1 MTESTLDLIPPA
13 RDVKVER
20 VAEVAIEEVV
30 ASPHQPRKAFDALV
44 IRSLVESIAAV
55 GVLQRPRVREVDGCY
70 ELVFGHQRVE
80 ACRQLG
86 WSVLPVEVVSCSD
99 LTARRMTLHENI
111 KSARLH
117 PIEHAEAIVKFID
130 ATLSL
135 EPGYDQVPGS
145 VPAERVAAILHQLTH
160 APEEPGVPDPVRQFA
175 ATHEGLVRQILR
187 EMANKE
193 PKSFLSADVS
203 LLQLPET
210 IITTAVEKG
219 LKKGHARALGQLLAR
234 EPHVFDEVIN
244 KGVPVQKDEEESWI
258 PLEKAPASAIRNLY
272 APLRRRE
279 FADEPREMAQDRP
292 YIPVGIP
299 GRSDSLEGDGLD
311 DLPPWEDEPVTPVFG
326 LPLAALSEAHAQLTT
341 LADSE
346 WAAMILESSAEAS
359 HAAQA
364 QWKALGDLAAA
375 IARRLG
381 T

>member
-1 MTESTLDLIPPA
+1 MTESIVDLIPPA

-20 VAEVAIEEVV
+20 VADVPIDEVV

-55 GVLQRPRVREVDGCY
+55 GVLQRPRVREVAGRF

-86 WSVLPVEVVSCSD
+86 WQTLPVEVVSCSD

-135 EPGYDQVPGS
+135 EAGYDQVPGA
-145 VPAERVAAILHQLTH
+145 VPAERVAAILHHLSH
-160 APEEPGVPDPVRQFA
+160 APDDPSVPDPIRHFA
-175 ATHEGLVRQILR
+175 ATHEALVRQILR

-193 PKSFLSADVS
+193 PKGFLSADVS

-234 EPHVFDEVIN
+234 EPNMFDEVIAR
-244 KGVPVQKDEEESWI
+244 GVPVHKDEAESWI

-272 APLRRRE
+272 APLKRRE
-279 FADEPREMAQDRP
+279 FTDEPREMAQDRP
-292 YIPVGIP
+292 YIPIGIP
-299 GRSDSLEGDGLD
+299 GRADGPEDAAD
-311 DLPPWEDEPVTPVFG
+311 DLPPWEDEPLTPVFG
-326 LPLAALSEAHAQLTT
+326 LPLAALAEAHAQLTI
-341 LADSE
+341 LSESE
-346 WAAMILESSAEAS
+346 WVAMILESSADAS
-359 HAAQA
+359 HQA
-364 QWKALGDLAAA
+364 REQWRALGDLAAA

-381 T
+381 